1 MAALSTSTI
10 PHSLSSLPSDKQPTL
25 PLSPPASPAQATTP
39 RTRTLDDD
47 LAPDDADAATV
58 SSPAVV
64 AHQHQHPHHQH
75 HQSQQLQHHSQAQT
89 IRHVSNASTTSL
101 PRFSQRSSS
110 GIFSLAAAALDRTQS
125 AFYNISDPVIRPR
138 QSNPGLARLSF
149 AAGSPTSAE
158 PASPIKKQLFRTPSA
173 QSLASNPSAA
183 DGKLTSVALPAKAP
197 LSSPYSETDPTL
209 PPPIKFA
216 GRDNKMHQTSSRLLR
231 MTDDERPFT
240 KVRKANSTMLR

>member
-1 MAALSTSTI
+1 
-10 PHSLSSLPSDKQPTL
+10 
-25 PLSPPASPAQATTP
+25 
-39 RTRTLDDD
+39 
-47 LAPDDADAATV
+47 
-58 SSPAVV
+58 
-64 AHQHQHPHHQH
+64 
-75 HQSQQLQHHSQAQT
+75 
-89 IRHVSNASTTSL
+89 VSNASTTSL

-240 KVRKANSTMLR
+240 KVRKVNSTLLHDFIYFFFLFLFGVLVVAAAEAEWHGAGHLVLVLGGGGGGGGAVSDICHAACSLHHNHMAVPPPTAPPQISPLATAVKKFQGLCR